1 MILTG
6 QALEDFK
13 YSYNMSNFNEL
24 DKYLQMSRIE
34 EFLNKNRIYLIANP
48 ITGTKNGYD
57 SFPIVGWRHDVL
69 ISSKVDNNSYYLGY
83 PFGEF
88 YTMDDLEKGE
98 TLEDI
103 NIDLSTTISE
113 SKEKALK
120 YGVELYNRVRQ

>member
-1 MILTG
+1 MILTDK
-6 QALEDFK
+6 ALEDFK

-24 DKYLQMSRIE
+24 DEYLQMCRIE
-34 EFLNKNRIYLIANP
+34 EFLNKNRIYLIPNP

-69 ISSKVDNNSYYLGY
+69 ISSKLDYNSYYLGY
-83 PFGEF
+83 PYGEF

-103 NIDLSTTISE
+103 NIDLSVTIFE
-113 SKEKALK
+113 SKKKALV
-120 YGVELYNRVRQ
+120 YGIELYNRVHQ